1 MKKERMMRGLALL
14 LVVVLSAFLLAGCT
28 AAAPGSSELSS
39 TVSSEIA
46 VQKSFT
52 LTVVHRDGS
61 EKEFALTTERQYL
74 GAELQAAGLIDGEEG
89 QYGLFIKTVDGET
102 ADDSKQEWWC
112 LKKDGEMT
120 ETGIDTTPITDGDK
134 FELTLTVGY

>member
-1 MKKERMMRGLALL
+1 MKKERMMRGLVLL
-14 LVVVLSAFLLAGCT
+14 LAVVLTVFVFAGCT
-28 AAAPGSSELSS
+28 AAAPGSSDMSS
-39 TVSSEIA
+39 ASAEIA

-61 EKEFALTTERQYL
+61 EKEFALTTKQQYL
-74 GAELQAAGLIDGEEG
+74 GAELEAAGIIDGEVG

-102 ADDSKQEWWC
+102 ADDSKQEWWY
-112 LKKDGEMT
+112 LTKDGEMT
-120 ETGIDTTPITDGDK
+120 ETGIDTTPIADGDR